1 VTVFAE
7 DFVFHLNASKPSR
20 RIFLRRSNGLPS
32 LLTSLSGIQSRAL
45 GNTQLLRLGNRLFTF
60 RQDQFDVAWVGHVWV
75 DTTVGTV
82 CSAALLG
89 CLVHLDALDN
99 QVGSIET
106 LGIGVGLGVLEQAEK
121 ELGGLDWVTRFGNT
135 ELLAL
140 SASTS
145 ASSIS
150 SHRDSC
156 LQFLDI
162 LEILDGAF

>member
-1 VTVFAE
+1 VSLAT
-7 DFVFHLNASKPSR
+7 LNGTR
-20 RIFLRRSNGLPS
+20 
-32 LLTSLSGIQSRAL
+32 LLD
-45 GNTQLLRLGNRLFTF
+45 NLLAFG
-60 RQDQFDVAWVGHVWV
+60 QDEFDVAWVGHVWV

-106 LGIGVGLGVLEQAEK
+106 LGIGVGFGVLEQAEK
-121 ELGGLDWVTRFGNT
+121 ELGGLDWVTRLGNT

-140 SASTS
+140 SASAS